1 MSLSLSCAEL
11 EAARSA
17 RDRPGVFDERIRP
30 NLLAQ
35 IIFVPG
41 VPKPGAAPAA
51 SWILNISYVGSA
63 ITSQNATI
71 MLERV
76 VPFISNVFYPVVPR
90 IEMPKMVEWLRTV
103 GAGVPSWLQRPCE
116 G

>member
-11 EAARSA
+11 EAGRSA

-41 VPKPGAAPAA
+41 VPIDGLTAWRCA
-51 SWILNISYVGSA
+51 SRFMDPQYKLCWLGDYES
-63 ITSQNATI
+63 
-71 MLERV
+71 ER
-76 VPFISNVFYPVVPR
+76 NHH
-90 IEMPKMVEWLRTV
+90 
-103 GAGVPSWLQRPCE
+103 A
-116 G
+116 